1 MTLELA
7 DFIGRE
13 IFVDA
18 MRVGMSCIS
27 LAMPR
32 FGILLP
38 RTSRR
43 RTLPV
48 AFFMLRAGVVVVAA
62 PSLVVRCLFAFLPD
76 SSPRL
81 TSSGKGG
88 SPGFL
93 MSQRL
98 VVSIVVFSLGWF
110 FCVEEADLFVK
121 ELAKLATLSF
131 LMTVDAELRTRFS
144 PRDFTVILGNGR
156 TSLLHT
162 SDRSASSRAL
172 SPLGG
177 ASTGILIVV
186 ANKE

>member
-7 DFIGRE
+7 DFTGRE

-18 MRVGMSCIS
+18 IRVGMSCIS

-32 FGILLP
+32 FGILLS

-48 AFFMLRAGVVVVAA
+48 AFFMLCAGVIIAV

-98 VVSIVVFSLGWF
+98 VVSIVVFSLGWI

-131 LMTVDAELRTRFS
+131 LITVDAELRTKFS

-177 ASTGILIVV
+177 ASTGILVVV